1 MTVSLVPLGTMV
13 MCTNTELVTWTQH
26 QRCVLWTCVSS
37 VPMKGDTFFHTR
49 LLYLDERWRVLCT
62 CVSSISKKGDA
73 CCQRSSPLSRWKE
86 TLVMYVCLLYLYERR
101 HVLETC
107 VSSISK
113 KGDACCQRS
122 SPLSRWKET
131 LVMYVC
137 LLYLYERRH
146 VLATCVSSISSK
158 GDACCEPRVLCL
170 EERVNFWGPP
180 VSIGKG
186 LLLCCQLHCWHTC
199 NGCSKWSP
207 LLDDHFCNVHYLMR
221 ATDI

>member
-107 VSSISK
+107 VSSIS
-113 KGDACCQRS
+113 
-122 SPLSRWKET
+122 
-131 LVMYVC
+131 
-137 LLYLYERRH
+137 
-146 VLATCVSSISSK
+146 SK